1 MPATTYKSVLASVDA
16 FGAKQA
22 VDAAWDYF
30 HVLFPSKPAAEVSLE
45 EIEVSPDGKSW
56 LVTLSFEEQRRK
68 SVKLPDFLQVPVK
81 KFKVFK
87 VDKFT
92 GKVVSMKIR
101 EAA

>member
-16 FGAKQA
+16 FGAKKA

-30 HVLFPSKPAAEVSLE
+30 HVFFPSKPASEVSLE
-45 EIEVSPDGKSW
+45 EVEASHDGKSW
-56 LVTLSFEEQRRK
+56 LVTLSFEEPPRK
-68 SVKLPDFLQVPVK
+68 SAKLPDFLQVPVK
-81 KFKVFK
+81 KLKVFK

>member
-1 MPATTYKSVLASVDA
+1 MPAATYKSVLASVDA
-16 FGAKQA
+16 AGAKRA

-30 HVLFPSKPAAEVSLE
+30 HALFPSKPAAEVSLE
-45 EIEVSPDGKSW
+45 EVEVSPDGKSW
-56 LVTLSFEEQRRK
+56 LVTLSFEELRRK
-68 SVKLPDFLQVPVK
+68 SAKLPDFLQVPVRK
-81 KFKVFK
+81 LKVFK